1 MYIYRDGY
9 LERQRVPER
18 EERRTIDEYTS
29 EKKKKGRGISERE
42 REREAKRSPKA
53 KGVLGFESRR
63 VLYIKWFSLFVLV

>member
-29 EKKKKGRGISERE
+29 EKKKKKGRGISERE
-42 REREAKRSPKA
+42 RERERSETKPQSEG
-53 KGVLGFESRR
+53 GVG
-63 VLYIKWFSLFVLV
+63 V